1 MSWISR
7 TAAGT
12 LAASLALWAGPAL
25 AKCDAAARSV
35 DAACIARE
43 VAEIGREAKN
53 PMIQVRFYTA
63 AARLL
68 PVAEA
73 AALLGEARKAADAIP
88 EPGSRTMALMEVA
101 GTMSDRGMP
110 EGQALGRAL
119 ATRIFEEGADD
130 SMMIQVLGKQA
141 AAAQQIKQIA
151 RFQAMNG
158 DLEGAQI
165 AIGYQPR
172 EADKVDSMFAVAATL
187 ADRGDHTAA
196 DGMLRQAMRRLAGI
210 ADPKAADHVKQGAVD
225 ALARA
230 GWTNE
235 AVALAQTTAS
245 ITARVEAIGIIV
257 QRLAEAGDVTGAR
270 RQYERIAGLSANDSA
285 LWALAKAVAE
295 AGDMKKARAMLHD
308 MMIPMMRDQATA
320 DLAAIQAG
328 QGDLNGAL
336 DIVADLPQ
344 GFQRNRGL
352 REVLMALVENGRLRE
367 AEDYAAGL
375 PDQGMRN
382 LVLAPVAAARVRA
395 GDVAQALATAR
406 AQTTPDA
413 RARIL
418 LAVAGALAEREAKTA
433 K

>member
-1 MSWISR
+1 MSLRKWI
-7 TAAGT
+7 AAST
-12 LAASLALWAGPAL
+12 LAAACVVAAGPAL
-25 AKCDAAARSV
+25 AECDASTGPV
-35 DAACIARE
+35 GAACIARE

-53 PMIQVRFYTA
+53 PMMQVRFYAA

-68 PVAEA
+68 PMAEA
-73 AALLGEARKAADAIP
+73 APLLGEARKAAGAIP
-88 EPGSRTMALMEVA
+88 EAGNRTMALMEIA

-119 ATRIFEEGADD
+119 ATRIFEEGAND
-130 SMMIQVLGKQA
+130 SMMIQVLGKEA
-141 AAAQQIKQIA
+141 AAAEQIKQIA

-187 ADRGDHTAA
+187 SDRGDHKAA
-196 DGMLRQAMRRLAGI
+196 DSMLRQAMRRLAGV
-210 ADPKAADHVKQGAVD
+210 ANPKDADHVKLGAVD

-230 GWTNE
+230 GWTDE
-235 AVALAQTTAS
+235 ALALAQTTAT
-245 ITARVEAIGIIV
+245 ITARVEAIGIVV
-257 QRLAEAGDVTGAR
+257 QRLAEAGNVAGAR
-270 RQYERIAGLSANDSA
+270 KQYERIAGLSANDSA

-308 MMIPMMRDQATA
+308 MQIPLMRDQAIA
-320 DLAAIQAG
+320 DLAAVQAG

-344 GFQRNRGL
+344 GFERDRGL
-352 REVLMALVENGRLRE
+352 REVLMALVDNGRLRE

-375 PDQGMRN
+375 PDQGLRN
-382 LVLAPVAAARVRA
+382 MVLAPIAAARARA

-406 AQTTPDA
+406 AQPTPDA
-413 RARIL
+413 RASIL
-418 LAVAGALAEREAKTA
+418 LAVAGALAEGKAKTA
-433 K
+433 D